1 MGSGWQPISTAPK
14 DGDVVEIVQWPEPG
28 IEDRCLALW
37 DDERECWIAADGSG
51 DLYRPDGWRP
61 LGGGS

>member
-14 DGDVVEIVQWPEPG
+14 DGEVVLGVWFDEGENREAV
-28 IEDRCLALW
+28 LW
-37 DDERECWIAADGSG
+37 DAGWESAIDGT
-51 DLYRPDGWRP
+51 RRVEPDGWRP